1 MNEYL
6 LIVYGN
12 SSCDYSLGCGI
23 NVIDLRTSDYNEAR
37 KKAMN
42 IIYENLAGQEYA
54 KYHEYKLD
62 EDGFSR
68 WELIHTDWDNSR
80 CIQSAQIVLH
90 ETDIDINEIKNGL
103 MKELDKGLEEK
114 KRQEEYEQ
122 FLKLREKY
130 DNR

>member
-12 SSCDYSLGCGI
+12 SGCDYSLGCGI
-23 NVIDLRTSDYNEAR
+23 NVIDLRTGDYNEAR

-68 WELIHTDWDNSR
+68 WELILLTGTIRDVSNQPR
-80 CIQSAQIVLH
+80 LFCMKQIL
-90 ETDIDINEIKNGL
+90 I
-103 MKELDKGLEEK
+103 
-114 KRQEEYEQ
+114 
-122 FLKLREKY
+122 
-130 DNR
+130 